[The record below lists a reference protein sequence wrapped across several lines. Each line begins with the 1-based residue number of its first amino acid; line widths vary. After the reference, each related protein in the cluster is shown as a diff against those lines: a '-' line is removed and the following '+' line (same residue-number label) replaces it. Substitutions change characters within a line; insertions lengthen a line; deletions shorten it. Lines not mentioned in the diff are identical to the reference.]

1 MENSLEAKQPPLFGN
16 FIIPTIRRD
25 IVQQVKITRES
36 IADAKRLH
44 KKFKTK
50 TATEELRIKINEL
63 KIERK
68 RIKNDINR
76 LNYCTKKWKIAQNE
90 AEKTFEKLNEAN
102 CEINKKHKVKDVHNL
117 KIKKTKN
124 GYSL

>member
-16 FIIPTIRRD
+16 FIIPKIRRD
-25 IVQQVKITRES
+25 IVPVKITRES

-63 KIERK
+63 K
-68 RIKNDINR
+68 
-76 LNYCTKKWKIAQNE
+76 KKE
-90 AEKTFEKLNEAN
+90 E
-102 CEINKKHKVKDVHNL
+102 
-117 KIKKTKN
+117 
-124 GYSL
+124 